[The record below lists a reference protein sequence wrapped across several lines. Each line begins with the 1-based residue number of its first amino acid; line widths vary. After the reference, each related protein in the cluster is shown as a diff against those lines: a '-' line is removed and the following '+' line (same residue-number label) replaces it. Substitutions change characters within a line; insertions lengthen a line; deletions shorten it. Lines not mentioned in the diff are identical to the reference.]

1 MELRIRDP
9 SWKYICVT
17 SKMSTT
23 EIISISELLGREIAT
38 RKITEQGAEGER
50 LKICTCVAVS
60 LISRRYVKLF

>member
-17 SKMSTT
+17 SKMSAA

-38 RKITEQGAEGER
+38 RKITEQGAEG
-50 LKICTCVAVS
+50 KD
-60 LISRRYVKLF
+60 